1 MKAISPLL
9 RLQYFLRRFRLLT
22 ISKSFIRPYLDYGD
36 VIYQISNASF
46 SSKLESVKYYAA
58 LAITGVSRGS
68 FREKPLPELG
78 LEHQHHM
85 RWMRRLCLFYK
96 VLSNKFPKY
105 IQNLVPPI

>member
-68 FREKPLPELG
+68 FREKPLPGTRTRASASHALDETFML
-78 LEHQHHM
+78 
-85 RWMRRLCLFYK
+85 
-96 VLSNKFPKY
+96 VLQSPLK
-105 IQNLVPPI
+105 